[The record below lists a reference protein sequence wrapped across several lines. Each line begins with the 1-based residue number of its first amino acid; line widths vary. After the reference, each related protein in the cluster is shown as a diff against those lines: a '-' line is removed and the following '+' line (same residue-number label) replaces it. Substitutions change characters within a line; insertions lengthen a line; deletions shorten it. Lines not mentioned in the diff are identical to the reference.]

1 MTAARIPLNLFGMP
15 LGLAGL
21 GVSWLTM
28 ASYRRVPYPVGE
40 ALLLVPALARRQLLP
55 RPAAA
60 LAPAVPAASQSG
72 G

>member
-1 MTAARIPLNLFGMP
+1 MTAARIPLNLFSIP

-40 ALLLVPALARRQLLP
+40 ALFLVSALA
-55 RPAAA
+55 
-60 LAPAVPAASQSG
+60 
-72 G
+72 